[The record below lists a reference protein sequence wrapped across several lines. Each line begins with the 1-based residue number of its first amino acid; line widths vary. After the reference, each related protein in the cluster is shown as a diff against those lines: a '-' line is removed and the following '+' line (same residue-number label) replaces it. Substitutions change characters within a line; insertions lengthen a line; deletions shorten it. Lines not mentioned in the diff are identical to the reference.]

1 MEQTVWL
8 QGVLCLQVCLLS
20 TTALPGQDRRT
31 AAFQTNQAMI
41 SRIKRQE
48 KVRSECKKKLKMCRS
63 CPRAMT
69 AMIPP
74 APSWSLR
81 IQRQEKFRSEFKKKP
96 EMYRSRPGAMT
107 AMSPPAPSWCISM
120 EQTVWLLGVLCLQ
133 VCLLSTTAL
142 PGQDR
147 RTAAFQTNQAMGG
160 SSPFLPG
167 PPPQVDMKPLV
178 VQLRA
183 KRHEESVADGDK
195 RKGCSGHRPG
205 SCSVVRRP
213 PPPKSS
219 RTKRQERTKDRR
231 KRPYRPGALAV
242 ISDPTVPVSVV
253 TDNRP

>member
-1 MEQTVWL
+1 LAFLSVPSL
-8 QGVLCLQVCLLS
+8 HLVIISHVSIKRVLCVV
-20 TTALPGQDRRT
+20 R
-31 AAFQTNQAMI
+31 FQ
-41 SRIKRQE
+41 
-48 KVRSECKKKLKMCRS
+48 
-63 CPRAMT
+63 
-69 AMIPP
+69 
-74 APSWSLR
+74 
-81 IQRQEKFRSEFKKKP
+81 
-96 EMYRSRPGAMT
+96 
-107 AMSPPAPSWCISM
+107 CISM

-242 ISDPTVPVSVV
+242 ISDPTVPPYRSSA
-253 TDNRP
+253 